1 MDREIITLVF
11 QNEKGEVLFLK
22 RCATKEYY
30 PNYYHI
36 LAEKMKKGESP
47 REAAFRGAREELGF
61 ESISLREKE
70 AFVERFWNNKI
81 WGIHIFLAGL
91 HSTTPIVLNEEHT
104 EHKWISLEDLDRY
117 LCTPDAYSDLRALE
131 LIP

>member
-11 QNEKGEVLFLK
+11 QNEKGEVLFFK

-36 LAEKMKKGESP
+36 LAEKMKVGESP

-61 ESISLREKE
+61 KSISLRDKE
-70 AFVERFWNNKI
+70 AFVERFWNNRT
-81 WGIHIFLAGL
+81 WGIHIFLADL
-91 HSTTPIVLNEEHT
+91 DSTTPIALNEEHT
-104 EHKWISLEDLDRY
+104 EYKWIKLDEMENY

-131 LIP
+131 LMS